1 MKFFKSALLGLVLA
15 FGAMTAQAEQTAID
29 TSGLTAAQ
37 VAQIKA
43 QAAQMAASA
52 ATGKT
57 DEVSDKLSMAAS
69 WGQQAATAAEGFA
82 RAIGIAARE
91 LNIEINKFADTPV
104 GKMTIFFIAMKVFG
118 FGVLN
123 FIVATIGTYILVKTI
138 RTFGERFT
146 RKDEAVEITKQRLF
160 GYLPDK
166 KIRVYEQESWRKM
179 QGGQCFVFALS
190 WAAQALVLV
199 VYLLNIS
206 KVF

>member
-104 GKMTIFFIAMKVFG
+104 G
-118 FGVLN
+118 
-123 FIVATIGTYILVKTI
+123 
-138 RTFGERFT
+138 R
-146 RKDEAVEITKQRLF
+146 
-160 GYLPDK
+160 
-166 KIRVYEQESWRKM
+166 
-179 QGGQCFVFALS
+179 
-190 WAAQALVLV
+190 
-199 VYLLNIS
+199 
-206 KVF
+206 